1 MNYPISASNPLFQLT
16 KSEKRLPHLVIAI
29 LLVMAF
35 LIVGQ
40 VIGVF
45 ASMPIETI
53 IKKGTDV
60 TWKSTENL
68 LVMLFLGNTPVILA
82 VYLWMRFYE
91 KRPFKNLGFQINK
104 SIPNYFFGIFIGIIL
119 FCSVVG
125 LLSLFNFMTWEEGS
139 PAMQGITVILPTT
152 LLLLGFVIQGATE
165 EILCRGWLMQII
177 GARYNVWT
185 GILVSASLFGLL
197 HCLNDNVTPL
207 SIINIIVVGIFFSLF
222 ALRQGS
228 LWGACGL
235 HSIWNWLQGNF
246 FGLQVSGTETGP
258 TILNLKEI
266 GPDWITG
273 GAFGPE
279 GGFATTIVLCVG
291 IAILLLLKSSFT
303 KEIFTNDN

>member
-1 MNYPISASNPLFQLT
+1 MNYPISASNPLLQLT
-16 KSEKRLPHLVIAI
+16 KSKKRLPHLVIAI

-40 VIGVF
+40 LIGVF
-45 ASMPIETI
+45 TAMPLEAV
-53 IKKGTDV
+53 IKKGTDI

-68 LVMLFLGNTPVILA
+68 LVMLFLGNIPVILSI
-82 VYLWMRFYE
+82 YLWMRFYE
-91 KRPFKNLGFQINK
+91 KRSFRNLGFQTQK
-104 SIPNYFFGIFIGIIL
+104 AVPNYFLGIFIGIIL

-125 LLSLFNFMTWEEGS
+125 LLSAFNYMTWETGS
-139 PAMQGITVILPTT
+139 PAMQGMTVLLPTI
-152 LLLLGFVIQGATE
+152 LILLGFVIQGATE
-165 EILCRGWLMQII
+165 EILCRGWLMPMV

-197 HCLNDNVTPL
+197 HGLNDNVTIL
-207 SIINIIVVGIFFSLF
+207 SIINIIVVGVFFSLF

-266 GPDWITG
+266 GPDWLTG

-279 GGFATTIVLCVG
+279 GV
-291 IAILLLLKSSFT
+291 LLLQ
-303 KEIFTNDN
+303 

>member
-1 MNYPISASNPLFQLT
+1 MNYPISTSNPLFQLT
-16 KSEKRLPHLVIAI
+16 KSEKKLPHLAIAI

-40 VIGVF
+40 LIGVF
-45 ASMPIETI
+45 ASMPIETL
-53 IKKGTDV
+53 IKKGTDI
-60 TWKSTENL
+60 TWKSTESL
-68 LVMLFLGNTPVILA
+68 LVMLLLGNIPVIL
-82 VYLWMRFYE
+82 VIYLWMHFYE
-91 KRPFKNLGFQINK
+91 KRPFRNLGFQVQK
-104 SIPNYFFGIFIGIIL
+104 AVPNYFIGIFIGIIL

-125 LLSLFNFMTWEEGS
+125 LLSAFNYMTWEAGS
-139 PAMQGITVILPTT
+139 PAMQGITVLLPTV

-165 EILCRGWLMQII
+165 EILCRGWLMPMV

-197 HCLNDNVTPL
+197 HGLNDNVTVL
-207 SIINIIVVGIFFSLF
+207 SIVNIIVVGVFFSLF

-266 GPDWITG
+266 GPDWLTG

-279 GGFATTIVLCVG
+279 GGFVTTIILCIG
-291 IAILLLLKSSFT
+291 IAVLLFRKSFFA
-303 KEIFTNDN
+303 K